1 MSIETVLNVLSNT
14 GIPIR
19 HIEFT
24 EEQTPPYMIYIETRE
39 DTVYADGK
47 KAYGVTEYDIELYRN
62 PADRESENA
71 VDNALDGTGVTYD
84 KSYNYL
90 SDLKLLEVIYTF
102 AE

>member
-1 MSIETVLNVLSNT
+1 MSIETVLNALNKTAV
-14 GIPIR
+14 PIR

-24 EEQTPPYMIYIETRE
+24 KEQTPPYMVYIETRE
-39 DTVYADGK
+39 TSVCADGK
-47 KAYGVTEYDIELYRN
+47 KACGITEYDIELYRD

-71 VDNALDGTGVTYD
+71 VDNALDCTDVTCD

-102 AE
+102 TE